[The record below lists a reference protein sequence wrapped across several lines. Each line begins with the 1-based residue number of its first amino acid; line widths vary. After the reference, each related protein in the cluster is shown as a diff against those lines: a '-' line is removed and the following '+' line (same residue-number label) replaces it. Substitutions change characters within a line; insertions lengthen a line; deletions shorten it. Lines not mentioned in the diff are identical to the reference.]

1 MAKAMLQEEVELLLD
16 KPRDGGPAGKGWV
29 TSQVSP
35 VAPISRVDSV
45 TGGTVYSLKVR
56 PPIFSPIL
64 WRKKSRL
71 REVREHPKDT
81 QHTCGRSSVAPIH
94 LSAWI
99 TPLPQ
104 PFLCLRRRRRG
115 QHRARS
121 PVTTEPLCCKGTP
134 SPLAF
139 LPATGE
145 KGTRGSSKMGPLPGL
160 TCSLHWAGGIAR
172 EAAGQPHPPLGPG
185 WRSGDRPRRG

>member
-45 TGGTVYSLKVR
+45 RGSTVHSLEAR
-56 PPIFSPIL
+56 SPIFSPIL
-64 WRKKSRL
+64 QRKKSRL
-71 REVREHPKDT
+71 GEVREHPKDT
-81 QHTCGRSSVAPIH
+81 WHACRRSSVAPVR

-104 PFLCLRRRRRG
+104 PFLHLRGRRG
-115 QHRARS
+115 KHRDRS
-121 PVTTEPLCCKGTP
+121 PVTTEPLCYTGTP

-145 KGTRGSSKMGPLPGL
+145 KGTRGSSKMRPLPGL
-160 TCSLHWAGGIAR
+160 AGSFHWPGGIGR
-172 EAAGQPHPPLGPG
+172 EAAGKPHPPLGPG
-185 WRSGDRPRRG
+185 WKRGDRPRKG